1 MNMRNTLLVLV
12 LAAALALP
20 LSAQAMGRDDMNV
33 CLCKQVLAR
42 TLCKEPVDFNYVG
55 KIGDAT
61 YLLNV
66 FYGSKESRFY
76 CTMTERNIVI
86 NGKTKRQLVRTIPYE
101 YDASTLSATVNY
113 SVPEC
118 PVGRKIY
125 CRSSKTL
132 MDKRRDEEDKF
143 WNRPVPEILEDE
155 LKFGI
160 ASERN
165 ATEEDFTI
173 SPEPEETPQQQ

>member
-1 MNMRNTLLVLV
+1 MKMRNTILVMI
-12 LAAALALP
+12 LAAALLLP
-20 LSAQAMGRDDMNV
+20 VGAKAIGRDDMNI
-33 CLCKQVLAR
+33 CLCKHVLAR
-42 TLCKEPVDFNYVG
+42 TLCKEPVEFNYVG
-55 KIGDAT
+55 KIGDDT
-61 YLLNV
+61 YLLTV
-66 FYGSKESRFY
+66 FYGSRESRFY

-101 YDASTLSATVNY
+101 YDASTLSATVRY

-132 MDKRRDEEDKF
+132 MDKRKDAEDKF

-160 ASERN
+160 ARERN
-165 ATEEDFTI
+165 ATEEDFSI
-173 SPEPEETPQQQ
+173 SHETEEAVPQE